1 MRIRR
6 YYDTACTCPAGS
18 GIKCLGKCNHVG
30 TILFVLEDFNR
41 KKLKTFA
48 EPLTCT
54 SQLLK
59 QNVPHDSST
68 NPSPIDKTIVKKI
81 HLETIRTQKLNQKI
95 IVMTH
100 AHQYLGNDLQ
110 NCLLSSGLF
119 LFYDI
124 ESKCSRNSEKEEIEY
139 EVVKFIMYMKQMMT
153 LTVKL
158 KLLII
163 FPYLLMN
170 FMIFHKILFKDMID
184 KYVVNISL
192 TDEEIKRIEEKKN
205 SQHLIFTLQLL
216 TK

>member
-1 MRIRR
+1 MICYEELLIKDWNRSGVFMRIISKQWNYVLLNYLFMLILKLKPSMKNWCYNGIGKRIWESE
-6 YYDTACTCPAGS
+6 DIIAACTCPAGS
-18 GIKCLGKCNHVG
+18 GIKCFGKCNHVG

-81 HLETIRTQKLNQKI
+81 NLETIRTQKLNQKI

-119 LFYDI
+119 L
-124 ESKCSRNSEKEEIEY
+124 S
-139 EVVKFIMYMKQMMT
+139 
-153 LTVKL
+153 
-158 KLLII
+158 
-163 FPYLLMN
+163 
-170 FMIFHKILFKDMID
+170 
-184 KYVVNISL
+184 
-192 TDEEIKRIEEKKN
+192 
-205 SQHLIFTLQLL
+205 
-216 TK
+216 